1 MSIYTKPINAI
12 EYDDVVSFCQ
22 QKIAEGVNLDYKKDF
37 PPSGLEKTISAFAN
51 TFGGVIIIGVGDE
64 DSKPKPPFIGID
76 YKDRLEERVWNIIL
90 DNIYPPVFPEIRVCT
105 VKNKKTF
112 IVIRVPQSNETP
124 HAIRN
129 KTEVYIRTGN
139 RNKPEDLA
147 TIDQIEWLM
156 SRRKKSEELK
166 ITLYSRAEEH
176 YQNICKSKDVKIE
189 FGEFTLS
196 FIPLYPQK
204 PLITNDEIETVA
216 REMRVIDNENR
227 EFPWIPA
234 SLKPMQDGM
243 VSFFFNERTRFIN
256 HTEINKFGLIYYK
269 EDVGSLETKESTEEQ
284 QKKMDMDRIVRIL
297 DVSFDAIGKFYQK
310 VGYWGLVEIKFSI
323 NRVLGVKFIP
333 LVSKNA
339 FFLDDRGNMV
349 NEVEQSLAW
358 QMVTSVPELNDT
370 VGRQK
375 QLIKL
380 GKDIAWSFGFKVN
393 EEKIIEKFRERRRWV
408 EENAGST

>member
-1 MSIYTKPINAI
+1 MSIYTKSVDEI

-22 QKIAEGVNLDYKKDF
+22 QEIAEGVNLDYKRDF
-37 PPSGLEKTISAFAN
+37 PTSGLEKTISAFAN
-51 TFGGVIIIGVGDE
+51 TFGGVIIIGVEDE
-64 DSKPKPPFIGID
+64 DSKPKPPFVGIS

-90 DNIYPPVFPEIRVCT
+90 DNIYPPIFPEIRVCSP
-105 VKNKKTF
+105 KNHKTF
-112 IVIRVPQSNETP
+112 IVIRIHQSNETP

-156 SRRKKSEELK
+156 KRRKKSEELK
-166 ITLYSRAEEH
+166 MTLYSRAEER
-176 YQNICKSKDVKIE
+176 YENTCKSRNIKIG

-196 FIPLYPQK
+196 FIPSYPQK
-204 PLITNDEIETVA
+204 PLITNNEIETVA
-216 REMRVIDNENR
+216 REMRVIDNEHR

-234 SLKPMQDGM
+234 SLRPTQDGM
-243 VSFFFNERTRFIN
+243 ISFFFNDRTGFIT
-256 HTEINKFGLIYYK
+256 HTEINKFGLVYYK
-269 EDVGSLETKESTEEQ
+269 EDVGSLEAKGSTKEQ
-284 QKKMDMDRIVRIL
+284 QKKIYMDRVVGIL

-323 NRVLGVKFIP
+323 NRILGVKFIP

-339 FFLDDRGNMV
+339 FFLDDRDNMV
-349 NEVEQSLAW
+349 NELEQSLAW
-358 QMVTSVPELNDT
+358 QIVVSVPELSDVVN
-370 VGRQK
+370 RQK
-375 QLIKL
+375 QLIEL

-393 EEKIIEKFRERRRWV
+393 EERVIERFRDRKRWV
-408 EENAGST
+408 EEANGSI